1 MNKRSKKSY
10 FIAILIPL
18 AIGGFSYFL
27 TKNNMNLYQ
36 EVTVP
41 TLAPPAFLFPV
52 IWTILYILM
61 GLSSARI
68 YLLSQNRTLAEPVF
82 DALYVYGLQLFLN
95 FTWSI
100 FFFNMRAFLFA
111 FLWILLL
118 LAAILLMI
126 VKFYKLERLAAY
138 LQIPYLL
145 WVSFAT
151 YLTFEILQ
159 LNS

>member
-1 MNKRSKKSY
+1 MNKSSRKTTLL
-10 FIAILIPL
+10 AILIPL

-27 TKNNMNLYQ
+27 TKDNMNLYQ
-36 EVTVP
+36 EITTP
-41 TLAPPAFLFPV
+41 PLAPPGFLFPIV
-52 IWTILYILM
+52 WTILYILM
-61 GLSSARI
+61 GISSARI
-68 YLLSQNRTLAEPVF
+68 YTLGKNRNLAEPVF

-118 LAAILLMI
+118 WAGILLMI
-126 VKFYKLERLAAY
+126 VKFYKLDRLAAY

-145 WVSFAT
+145 WVTFAT
-151 YLTFEILQ
+151 YLTFAIFR